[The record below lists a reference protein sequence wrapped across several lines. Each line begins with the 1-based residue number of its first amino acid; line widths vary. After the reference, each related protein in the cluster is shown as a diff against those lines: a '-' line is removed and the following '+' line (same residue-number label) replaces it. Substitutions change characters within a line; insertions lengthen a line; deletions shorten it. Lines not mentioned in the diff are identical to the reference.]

1 MTVCMLGSSSES
13 WGLNSTQTPG
23 YFERLSNLAP
33 VDWMV
38 WMDWPTIG
46 TDRNVEA
53 TMFDALLH
61 AFVAIPAQ
69 ALQLTEI
76 ERVHIAF
83 VPLDVICN
91 LGRRHLPV
99 GCA

>member
-1 MTVCMLGSSSES
+1 MRSQREGDAYPSCRSH
-13 WGLNSTQTPG
+13 
-23 YFERLSNLAP
+23 
-33 VDWMV
+33 
-38 WMDWPTIG
+38 IG

-83 VPLDVICN
+83 VPLDDPCLLPKPFRKRRN
-91 LGRRHLPV
+91 CHRHQQRQFDANSMRRFALGQSD
-99 GCA
+99 GQKK